1 MSADTFSGGKKAGL
15 DVIAAVQQ
23 AAKKKD
29 PKENYGSRKSF
40 VESACM
46 SLLLALVAHHG
57 KLHEDNINTVVEK
70 VNLLADKLG
79 Y

>member
-1 MSADTFSGGKKAGL
+1 MSGPDVFAGGKKAGL

-23 AAKKKD
+23 ASKKTS
-29 PKENYGSRKSF
+29 KEPSGRKAF

-57 KLHEDNINTVVEK
+57 KLHEDHIQTVVDK